1 MVRASESSVSDTGL
15 ISVGTVVPDGS
26 PSFTK
31 AHFPLLRVGQSGLR
45 LAGLSR
51 EADWR

>member
-1 MVRASESSVSDTGL
+1 MVRASESSVSHTDL
-15 ISVGTVVPDGS
+15 ISVGMVILDGP

-31 AHFPLLRVGQSGLR
+31 AQFPLLRVGQSGLR